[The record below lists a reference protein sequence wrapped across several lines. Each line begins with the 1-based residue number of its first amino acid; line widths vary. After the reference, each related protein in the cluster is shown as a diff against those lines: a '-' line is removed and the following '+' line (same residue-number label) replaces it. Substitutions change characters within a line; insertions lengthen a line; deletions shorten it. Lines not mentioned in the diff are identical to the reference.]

1 AAKLQSLAEANEIVI
16 GDQMHRLLGE
26 FVTAED
32 MGLREVG
39 SGLAA
44 QHSWRVTGYS
54 ERRGRLNLASHGVSA
69 PLVGRSAEKAVVS
82 QAWHEA
88 KAGETRVLLISGE
101 PGIGKSRLMQHLV
114 SITPKECRRGLAFFC
129 SSYHQSTAFH
139 PITDQLRRICGITFR
154 DRPEQRADKARE
166 LVRIARARG
175 LPDRLLPLYE
185 ALIVGDTGKT
195 LDMTP
200 EERKAR
206 TITTL
211 HKLVAVR
218 SQQQPVVLLCEDLQ
232 WCDPSTLATMDHLV
246 RKVRDLPCL
255 FAFSYRPEFDCPWED
270 LDQSRVIKLDRF
282 GQREATCLLRG
293 VAAGKRLPEE
303 LELNLLDKTD
313 GIPLFIEEITR
324 NLLASGALVEHE
336 DRFEQVDPSLEINIP
351 ATLNEA
357 LMTRIDRM
365 SDVREVTLWA
375 AALGRRFAFDQLEAV
390 APFSRQELY
399 RALGQLCST
408 DLLAKRGIL
417 GQDIYEF
424 RHALVRE
431 TAYNSMLASKK
442 KRIHSAIVQ
451 GLTRLDP
458 EISTRQ
464 PDIIYHH
471 LLMSGDLP
479 GALEAATAAGDQIAQ
494 RYKGPETRHHY
505 QAAFNIV
512 EKLPEGEETDRL
524 RLKAIIKL
532 ATSASKPAEIE
543 ADLARLATAESLAER
558 FDNLPR
564 RVQCLYWAA
573 RLKFDRGDELGAIEL
588 AERGAELARP
598 TGDVK
603 MRSSPE
609 NLLGFLYSLRGYP
622 AKGIALTER
631 NSEDL
636 ALLGDRREA
645 TVMTGIFAFALG
657 SGGYFD
663 RADQVSA
670 TAVAMAED
678 LGHGQSLAVATFAR
692 ATVLAW
698 AGRMEDAAHWTE
710 RAFAAADASN
720 NRFQRFVTHGWAGE
734 AFLHHARMSGDP
746 LAGVD
751 ALHHLTRWAIERPHS
766 CWRRSAS
773 ASAALSSTPAASG
786 SWLSSSAWARSAR
799 NAERWK
805 PRRIRSAISTARVRW
820 WSASTPARG
829 SPLIRAWCKK
839 ASPAQPWVTK
849 RWKRLFEASAAAKAR
864 SVQWA
869 ASSI

>member
-1 AAKLQSLAEANEIVI
+1 
-16 GDQMHRLLGE
+16 
-26 FVTAED
+26 
-32 MGLREVG
+32 
-39 SGLAA
+39 
-44 QHSWRVTGYS
+44 
-54 ERRGRLNLASHGVSA
+54 
-69 PLVGRSAEKAVVS
+69 
-82 QAWHEA
+82 
-88 KAGETRVLLISGE
+88 
-101 PGIGKSRLMQHLV
+101 
-114 SITPKECRRGLAFFC
+114 
-129 SSYHQSTAFH
+129 
-139 PITDQLRRICGITFR
+139 
-154 DRPEQRADKARE
+154 
-166 LVRIARARG
+166 
-175 LPDRLLPLYE
+175 
-185 ALIVGDTGKT
+185 
-195 LDMTP
+195 
-200 EERKAR
+200 
-206 TITTL
+206 
-211 HKLVAVR
+211 
-218 SQQQPVVLLCEDLQ
+218 
-232 WCDPSTLATMDHLV
+232 
-246 RKVRDLPCL
+246 
-255 FAFSYRPEFDCPWED
+255 
-270 LDQSRVIKLDRF
+270 
-282 GQREATCLLRG
+282 
-293 VAAGKRLPEE
+293 
-303 LELNLLDKTD
+303 
-313 GIPLFIEEITR
+313 
-324 NLLASGALVEHE
+324 LASGALVEHE

-451 GLTRLDP
+451 GLRRLDP

-751 ALHHLTRWAIERPHS
+751 ALHHLTRAVEMAERMRLGFHLSAFRALRAHALLLSQEPEAAGVELKAALAEADRRQQEWGRSIAQRVAAEIAIAEGSASEAVRDGLLDSIAFQERGGLRPDRMRGLCALARLERVLGAEDRAAEAAQAAEALAIELGM
-766 CWRRSAS
+766 RRAL
-773 ASAALSSTPAASG
+773 AA
-786 SWLSSSAWARSAR
+786 
-799 NAERWK
+799 E
-805 PRRIRSAISTARVRW
+805 
-820 WSASTPARG
+820 
-829 SPLIRAWCKK
+829 
-839 ASPAQPWVTK
+839 
-849 RWKRLFEASAAAKAR
+849 
-864 SVQWA
+864 
-869 ASSI
+869 